1 MYLFT
6 TFTPLWGSVWCHV
19 GVTLWRERE
28 GCLFNNSEAMAA
40 AATTTGGW
48 KRRYDCED
56 PFRLFRHLREE
67 IKCVKISQHRLTK
80 KQHFQE
86 KSKIFIS

>member
-1 MYLFT
+1 VFDAMWVLLYDVNERGVFST
-6 TFTPLWGSVWCHV
+6 TPTA
-19 GVTLWRERE
+19 
-28 GCLFNNSEAMAA
+28 EATAA

-56 PFRLFRHLREE
+56 PFRQFRHLREE

-80 KQHFQE
+80 KKHFQD
-86 KSKIFIS
+86 